1 MHITSLDDIKKIK
14 PNMEG
19 AKGIYK
25 QIPIS
30 RDNGTPTV
38 SFRVFTIEPGGHTP
52 LHTHPFEHVNYVI
65 EGNGTVIDGDRERD
79 LNEGDFVLVLPGETH
94 QYRNT
99 SEDKNMLLLYV
110 QSLRNTSNQSL
121 FPEQKNRRLELL
133 YYIISFIRSCEYIVV
148 LIPLSVFRHTLRDP
162 IQ

>member
-1 MHITSLDDIKKIK
+1 MHIAALEKVKKTI

-30 RDNGTPTV
+30 RENGTPTF

-52 LHTHPFEHVNYVI
+52 LHNHPFEHLNYII
-65 EGNGTVIDGDRERD
+65 EGAGTVIAEK
-79 LNEGDFVLVLPGETH
+79 LEHKLKKGDFVMVPPSETH

-99 SEDKNMLLLYV
+99 SANEPLVMICAVPK
-110 QSLRNTSNQSL
+110 
-121 FPEQKNRRLELL
+121 
-133 YYIISFIRSCEYIVV
+133 EYE
-148 LIPLSVFRHTLRDP
+148 
-162 IQ
+162 